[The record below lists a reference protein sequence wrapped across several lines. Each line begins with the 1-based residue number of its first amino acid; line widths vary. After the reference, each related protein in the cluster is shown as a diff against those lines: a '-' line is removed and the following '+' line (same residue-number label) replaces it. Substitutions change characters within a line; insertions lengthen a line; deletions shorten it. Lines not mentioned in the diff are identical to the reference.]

1 MKNLTSI
8 ILCFAFVMNANA
20 INYDNPV
27 ESSDKTYTD
36 ASNIHFNKGWN
47 SSNDTVDTPALYF
60 QYGTYL
66 VDSLTFS
73 QPTTFYNW
81 RKSTSEISNS
91 TLSLKEHLYVRDTS
105 SLLLKDCNTKL
116 NSSKMSQIGDA
127 SSMVVEG
134 GSFTVSASNP
144 DNLQGFSVEA
154 GSSLTFKNTQVDF
167 TGGKLQTSTAS
178 TFYKDYSA
186 KITVDNSTLKTG
198 YIDLYGYESAG
209 KLPEFN
215 VINGSNVTAS
225 FTHTYYGIVDYDSE
239 KGEFIYAEKTTY
251 VRGGTINV
259 SGENTVLN
267 IVGDLKQQNDNGSQ
281 VYTTKINLNEGAKL
295 DVDGALDTSSVNV
308 KDASL
313 IAKEIIVGEGR
324 TFDIAG
330 NSSIESELLTVFETS
345 SVSIEDSVNLT
356 LDSLNI
362 VLSELA
368 EGTEFDLSSIFG
380 DNTSVV
386 LSAVNNNIIM
396 SDADGNMYDVVLD
409 GNKITAGNVIPE
421 PSTYAAILGALA
433 LAFAAYRRRK

>member
-1 MKNLTSI
+1 
-8 ILCFAFVMNANA
+8 
-20 INYDNPV
+20 
-27 ESSDKTYTD
+27 
-36 ASNIHFNKGWN
+36 
-47 SSNDTVDTPALYF
+47 
-60 QYGTYL
+60 
-66 VDSLTFS
+66 
-73 QPTTFYNW
+73 
-81 RKSTSEISNS
+81 
-91 TLSLKEHLYVRDTS
+91 
-105 SLLLKDCNTKL
+105 
-116 NSSKMSQIGDA
+116 MSQIGDA

-134 GSFTVSASNP
+134 GSFTVSASNL
-144 DNLQGFSVEA
+144 DNLQGFNVEA

-209 KLPEFN
+209 KQPEFN

-295 DVDGALDTSSVNV
+295 DVNGALDTSSVNV
-308 KDASL
+308 KDAYLS
-313 IAKEIIVGEGR
+313 AKEIIVGEGR

-396 SDADGNMYDVVLD
+396 SDADGNMYDVVLN
-409 GNKITAGNVIPE
+409 GNTITAGNAIPE
-421 PSTYAAILGALA
+421 PSTYAAILGAVA